1 MLEKSSD
8 SSKDEVKSVDTPKF
22 GEKLGDH
29 SPPDNISGTGSHSIQ
44 GQGPMLQRRNS
55 TTSI

>member
-29 SPPDNISGTGSHSIQ
+29 SPPDNISGTGSHS
-44 GQGPMLQRRNS
+44 M
-55 TTSI
+55 